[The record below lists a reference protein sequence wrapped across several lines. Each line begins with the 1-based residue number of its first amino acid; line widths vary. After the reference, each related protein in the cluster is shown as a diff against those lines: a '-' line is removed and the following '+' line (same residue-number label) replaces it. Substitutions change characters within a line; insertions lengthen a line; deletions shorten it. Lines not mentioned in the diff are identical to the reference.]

1 MLRRFKHKVHS
12 PYNGNSSNSSEPGET
27 PSLELGDQTVKKGK
41 RARKFGVI
49 SRPSTQKA
57 TEEPKSSPG
66 CEFDNDPISEL
77 DNGPD
82 PELGNGHAFELENGS
97 ESLKELAGSHLDS
110 SEADRGT
117 EHSIPKTD
125 ASLPTSNDKRRFSKS
140 GKTDF
145 QSSDCLAREEVGR
158 IWKMELLKE
167 SDGLG
172 IQVSGGRGSK
182 RSPHAIVVTQ
192 VKEGGAAHRDGR
204 LSLGDELLVI
214 NGHLLVGL
222 SHEEAV
228 AILRSATGM
237 VQLVVASKENSAE
250 DLLRLT
256 SKSLPDLTSSVE
268 DVSSWTDN
276 EDQEPDGEEDEG
288 PSSSSVRGTI

>member
-12 PYNGNSSNSSEPGET
+12 PNDGNGSSSSEPGDT
-27 PSLELGDQTVKKGK
+27 PALELGDQTVKKGK

-57 TEEPKSSPG
+57 TEETKSSPG
-66 CEFDNDPISEL
+66 CELDNDPISEL

-82 PELGNGHAFELENGS
+82 PELGNGHAFELENGP

-145 QSSDCLAREEVGR
+145 QSSDCLAR
-158 IWKMELLKE
+158 
-167 SDGLG
+167 
-172 IQVSGGRGSK
+172 VSFG
-182 RSPHAIVVTQ
+182 
-192 VKEGGAAHRDGR
+192 
-204 LSLGDELLVI
+204 VI
-214 NGHLLVGL
+214 
-222 SHEEAV
+222 
-228 AILRSATGM
+228 I
-237 VQLVVASKENSAE
+237 
-250 DLLRLT
+250 
-256 SKSLPDLTSSVE
+256 
-268 DVSSWTDN
+268 
-276 EDQEPDGEEDEG
+276 EPEF
-288 PSSSSVRGTI
+288 